1 MSTQPR
7 KMTPVLFVL
16 NIIMTSLF
24 FPALILILAGDWH
37 WLEGW
42 LFALWFVAMILLSM
56 IYLYLKDPALLA
68 ERTRKPGSGNQKKWD
83 KYLGGLIIVL
93 AMTWLILMPLD
104 ARRFGWSPVF
114 PAWIKVI
121 GGVLLLPAL
130 FLIFRATADNTF
142 LSTVARI
149 QDDRKQRVITD
160 GVYSFV
166 RHPLYLGCVLLQVGA
181 PLLLGSLAGLA
192 ISLPGVITLIV
203 RIIGEERMMLDE
215 LEGYREYQKKVR
227 YRLIPYIW

>member
-93 AMTWLILMPLD
+93 AMAWLILMPLD

-203 RIIGEERMMLDE
+203 RIIGEERMMLEE

-227 YRLIPYIW
+227 YRLIPFIW

>member
-203 RIIGEERMMLDE
+203 RIIGEERMMLEE

-227 YRLIPYIW
+227 YRLIPFIW

>member
-114 PAWIKVI
+114 PAWIKII
-121 GGVLLLPAL
+121 GGILLLPAL

-203 RIIGEERMMLDE
+203 RIIGEERMMLEE

-227 YRLIPYIW
+227 YRLIPFIW